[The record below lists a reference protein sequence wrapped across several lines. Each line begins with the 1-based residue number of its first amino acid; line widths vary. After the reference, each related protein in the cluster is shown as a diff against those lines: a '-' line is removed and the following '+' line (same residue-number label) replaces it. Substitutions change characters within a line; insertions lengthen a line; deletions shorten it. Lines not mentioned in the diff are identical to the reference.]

1 MVYVQLAAGFLL
13 LLVGGEALVR
23 GAVSTARRFGVSPLL
38 IGLTLVGFG
47 TSMPELITS
56 LEAVLVGSPGLAVG
70 NVVGSNIANILL
82 ILGVASLIWP
92 MRCDPGA
99 FYRDGAVIVVSAVAF
114 IAVCVDG
121 VVERGAGIAFVGLLL
136 LYVCG
141 SYLMERR
148 HPDASAQV
156 YEHEEAAMDPAP
168 QSLWLALLCVL
179 GGIAITIAGAKLLV
193 AGAIDLARDFG
204 VSETVIGLTVVA
216 VGTSLPELATSVVA
230 AFRRQPDVAFGNIV
244 GSNIFNIFGILG
256 ITAIVSPLPLPPE
269 IVRFDLW
276 VLLGATG
283 LLIAFTVTGWRLVRV
298 EGAIFLAAYVAYIG
312 YLAAG
317 V

>member
-23 GAVSTARRFGVSPLL
+23 GAVATARRFGVSPLL

-56 LEAVLVGSPGLAVG
+56 LEAVLVGSPGIAVG

-82 ILGVASLIWP
+82 ILGVAALIWP
-92 MRCDPGA
+92 MRCDPEA
-99 FYRDGAVIVVSAVAF
+99 FYRDGAVVVVSAVAF

-121 VVERGAGIAFVGLLL
+121 MVERSAGILFVVLLCV
-136 LYVCG
+136 YVVG
-141 SYLMERR
+141 TYLMERR

-156 YEHEEAAMDPAP
+156 YEHEEASKDATPKA
-168 QSLWLALLCVL
+168 LWIALLFVF

-193 AGAIDLARDFG
+193 LGAVTLARDFG

-230 AFRRQPDVAFGNIV
+230 AIRRQADVAFGNIV
-244 GSNIFNIFGILG
+244 GSNIFNILGILG
-256 ITAIVSPLPLPPE
+256 VTAIVSPLPLPPE

-298 EGAIFLAAYVAYIG
+298 EGAIFLAAYIGYIG
-312 YLAAG
+312 YLAARI
-317 V
+317 